1 MLNNARAAIYN
12 FLVFE
17 RRRLKSANVS
27 TWEENEKMA
36 VTGMP
41 PLNPLYVF
49 EVAAR
54 SGGFGKAAQ
63 ELNVTQSAVSRQISV
78 LESYLGVR
86 LFHRERT
93 GSKLTEAGEEFA
105 AEIAEPFAKLA
116 AASHRLVE
124 RKPNSPLRLRA
135 YATFA
140 SRWLIPHLAN
150 FHKRHPRIQITVSNT
165 VKPVDF
171 TRETV
176 EIAIQVGTGNWP
188 NTNAIHLFDDV
199 IQPVASPEFLKRV
212 SIREPADLSRHI
224 RLHSYYRRKD
234 WSDWFQAAGVT
245 VPDDRGT
252 VFESSN
258 LTYQAAI
265 EGLGVAIGQK
275 ALLGEELASGKL
287 VALFQSVKRPLGY
300 YLVWPQDRP
309 ESRKMQFFRDWLID
323 EIRND
328 PALR

>member
-1 MLNNARAAIYN
+1 
-12 FLVFE
+12 
-17 RRRLKSANVS
+17 
-27 TWEENEKMA
+27 MA

-54 SGGFGKAAQ
+54 HGGFGKAAQ

-124 RKPNSPLRLRA
+124 RKPNSPLKLRA

-140 SRWLIPHLAN
+140 SRWLIPRLSN
-150 FHKRHPRIQITVSNT
+150 FHKRYPKIQITVSNT

-171 TRETV
+171 SRETV
-176 EIAIQVGTGNWP
+176 EIAIQVGNGNWP
-188 NTNAIHLFDDV
+188 GMNAIHLFDDV
-199 IQPVASPEFLKRV
+199 IQPVASPALLKRTPLNT
-212 SIREPADLSRHI
+212 PADLLKHA
-224 RLHSYYRRKD
+224 RLHSYYRRRD
-234 WSDWFQAAGVT
+234 WADWFAAAGVDL
-245 VPDDRGT
+245 PDDRGT

-287 VALFQSVKRPLGY
+287 VALFDSVKRPLAY
-300 YLVWPQDRP
+300 YLVWPMDRP
-309 ESRKMQFFRDWLID
+309 ESRKLQSFRDWLL
-323 EIRND
+323 EETKND